1 MPLVLGH
8 GAHVMSTLAFI
19 ARPVSW
25 LALMT
30 RVRGTMASAPNFAYA
45 LCARKA
51 TDADVAALDLSAW
64 RIACN
69 GSEPVTQAAV
79 EAFSRRFE
87 PCGFRRSALL
97 PCYGLAEDTLCATS
111 RRPARAPRFEAI
123 SRAALEQEDAAQPEP
138 GGVTVASVGR
148 ALVDHEISVVDRQGR
163 PLGDRRVGEVII
175 RGRVGD
181 AGLSAGHGGR
191 SSCARPMAR
200 SRRATSATWPR
211 ESCSWWVGRRI

>member
-1 MPLVLGH
+1 ATG
-8 GAHVMSTLAFI
+8 
-19 ARPVSW
+19 
-25 LALMT
+25 
-30 RVRGTMASAPNFAYA
+30 PNFAYA

-69 GSEPVTQAAV
+69 GSEPVSRAAV

-97 PCYGLAEDTLCATS
+97 PCYGLAEATLCATS
-111 RRPARAPRFEAI
+111 RRPGDGPRFEAI
-123 SRAALEQEDAAQPEP
+123 SRAALEQEDAARLEP

-148 ALVDHEISVVDRQGR
+148 ALPGQEISVVDRKGG

-175 RGRVGD
+175 RGASVMRGY
-181 AGLSAGHGGR
+181 
-191 SSCARPMAR
+191 
-200 SRRATSATWPR
+200 
-211 ESCSWWVGRRI
+211 